1 MSAPIKYRVTLSP
14 DEQIALET
22 LLSKGKSAAR
32 KQTRARIILLAA
44 EGRNEATIAEILGV
58 SARTIFQIR
67 QRCVEMGP
75 LQATEDLPRPGAKF
89 KLDEK
94 QCAHIIA
101 TACSEAPEGHS
112 HWTLRL
118 LADQVVQLGFAD
130 SMSHE
135 TIRQLLKKHA
145 QALAKRGV
153 VYSRGQR

>member
-1 MSAPIKYRVTLSP
+1 MPTPIKYRVTLTAE
-14 DEQIALET
+14 EQTELEALI
-22 LLSKGKSAAR
+22 SKGKSAAR

-44 EGRNEATIAEILGV
+44 EGKKDAMIAEVLRI
-58 SARTIFQIR
+58 SERTIFQIR

-75 LQATEDLPRPGAKF
+75 LHALEDLPRPGAKF

-135 TIRQLLKKHA
+135 AIRQLLKKHA
-145 QALAKRGV
+145 ETLAERGV